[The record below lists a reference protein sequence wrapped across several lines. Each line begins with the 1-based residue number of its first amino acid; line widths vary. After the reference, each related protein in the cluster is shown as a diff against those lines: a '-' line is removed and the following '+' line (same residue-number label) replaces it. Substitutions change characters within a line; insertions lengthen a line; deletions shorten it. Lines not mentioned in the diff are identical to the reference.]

1 VNEPVQSEPK
11 LVEPIWAFVRVIIYI
26 FLVVVGMLGSGNV
39 ISQNFPELVTSMGLY
54 GQCVSEI
61 VMLTIGAVLAAI
73 FTRNELKSF
82 VDDIGLFRN
91 RAIPEVIVGF
101 SIGMIIVG
109 TMFGVMYLCG
119 GYSVTK
125 VNWPID
131 FVPALVLYFFAGLT
145 EEFLFRG
152 YIFRTFEKSGG
163 TIYAIIFS
171 SLCFGFAHFFN
182 MPEDASLG
190 YKTYACLILSF
201 EAGLP
206 LSGAFL
212 LTRSLWLAVG
222 FHWAWN
228 FLEGTVFGVAVSGT
242 DAGPAIFTAHMTGNQ
257 YISGGVFGPEAGLP
271 FFTVGVLTGLGM
283 IFLALKQR
291 KWSLTAGTDIGPISR
306 TDL

>member
-1 VNEPVQSEPK
+1 MNEPVSNEPK
-11 LVEPIWAFVRVIIYI
+11 LVEPIWALVRVAVYI
-26 FLVVVGMLGSGNV
+26 FLVVVGMLGSGFV
-39 ISQNFPELVTSMGLY
+39 ISQNFPQLVGAMGLY

-73 FTRNELKSF
+73 FCRHELRSF
-82 VDDIGLFRN
+82 VEDIGLFRN
-91 RAIPEVIVGF
+91 RAIPEVVIGF
-101 SIGMIIVG
+101 AFGMIIVG

-119 GYSVTK
+119 GYTVTK

-152 YIFRTFEKSGG
+152 FIFRTFEKSGG
-163 TIYAIIFS
+163 TIYAIILS

-182 MPEDASLG
+182 MPEEATLS

-242 DAGPAIFTAHMTGNQ
+242 DAGPAIFSAHMTGNQ
-257 YISGGVFGPEAGLP
+257 YISGGAFGPEAGLP
-271 FFTVGVLTGLGM
+271 FFGVGVLTGLGM

-291 KWSLTAGTDIGPISR
+291 KWSLKPERDTVPISQ